1 MRRVILIVPAALG
14 WFVLSPAIA
23 ANLNLQGIRGP
34 AALTVDPAPPPLA
47 SADIEPDRQPRI
59 AHDQPPVI
67 PHAIRGYRITA
78 RANRCLSCH
87 GRDRAVQSAAP
98 KISIAHLIDRDRRV
112 HASIDPG
119 HYFCT
124 GCHVP
129 QAAVSPPVGNTFHV
143 LATVPFRRFVCLECH
158 LPQIGISP
166 KPGPALPEGNGRAH

>member
-1 MRRVILIVPAALG
+1 MRRVMLIVPAVLG
-14 WFVLSPAIA
+14 LLASSPAIA
-23 ANLNLQGIRGP
+23 ADLRGIRGP

-47 SADIEPDRQPRI
+47 GADIEPDRLPRL

-87 GRDRAVQSAAP
+87 GRDRAGQSSAP
-98 KISIAHLIDRDRRV
+98 KISISHLIDRDRRV
-112 HASIDPG
+112 HASIEPG

-124 GCHVP
+124 GCHLP
-129 QAAVSPPVGNTFHV
+129 QAAASPPVGNTFQV

-158 LPQIGISP
+158 LPQTGPSP
-166 KPGPALPEGNGRAH
+166 KPSPALPESHGRGR